1 MATPAVQSRTTRP
14 ADPAVPEP
22 APVTTGRRWWALAT
36 AASLVGLASTTTQ
49 TVERIHWATNPAAA
63 SICDVNAS
71 LSCTGVFGHWQSSAL
86 GIPNSLIGAAVFA
99 LIASGSFAGLT
110 GSRLA
115 RPYLAALLGI
125 TVFMTGFV
133 TWYLA
138 ESAFSMKVL
147 CLYCLGCA
155 VFIIAA
161 GIGLTRAVE
170 SAGGLGDGPVGRA
183 VTTLVRSG
191 TDLVLWLG
199 LAGIIATMLVTGLV
213 LL

>member
-1 MATPAVQSRTTRP
+1 MATPAVQDRPTRRDAAAPEDAP
-14 ADPAVPEP
+14 AG
-22 APVTTGRRWWALAT
+22 TGRGWWALAT
-36 AASLVGLASTTTQ
+36 AAGVTGLASTTAQ
-49 TVERIHWATNPAAA
+49 TVERIHWAANPSAA

-71 LSCTGVFGHWQSSAL
+71 LSCTAVFGHWQSSAL
-86 GIPNSLIGAAVFA
+86 GIPNSLVGAAVFA
-99 LIASGSFAGLT
+99 LIASGAFAGLT
-110 GSRLA
+110 GSRLS
-115 RPYLAALLGI
+115 RPYLATLLGL
-125 TVFMTGFV
+125 TVFMSGFV

-155 VFIIAA
+155 VFIVAA

-170 SAGGLGDGPVGRA
+170 AAGGLGEGRVGR
-183 VTTLVRSG
+183 TMSTLVRSG

>member
-1 MATPAVQSRTTRP
+1 MATSTAHGLHPAEARDGGSDLV
-14 ADPAVPEP
+14 DPTP
-22 APVTTGRRWWALAT
+22 GRWWWTLALAGG
-36 AASLVGLASTTTQ
+36 VIGLASTTVQ
-49 TVERIHWATNPAAA
+49 TVERIHWAKDPLSS

-71 LSCTGVFGHWQSSAL
+71 LSCTAVFGHWQSSAL

-99 LIASGSFAGLT
+99 LVASGALAGLT

-115 RPYLAALLGI
+115 RPYLATLLGI
-125 TVFMTGFV
+125 TVFMAGFV

-170 SAGGLGDGPVGRA
+170 AAGGLGTGRTGRA
-183 VTTLVRSG
+183 MTTLVRSG

-199 LAGIIATMLVTGLV
+199 LAAVIATMLVTGLA
-213 LL
+213 L

>member
-1 MATPAVQSRTTRP
+1 MATPAVQDRATDRTPT
-14 ADPAVPEP
+14 AEP
-22 APVTTGRRWWALAT
+22 AAGPVVAGRGWWALAT
-36 AASLVGLASTTTQ
+36 LAGLVGLASTTTQ
-49 TVERIHWATNPAAA
+49 TVERIHWAANPSAA

-86 GIPNSLIGAAVFA
+86 GIPNSLIGGAVFA
-99 LIASGSFAGLT
+99 LLASGAFAGLT
-110 GSRLA
+110 GARLS
-115 RPYLAALLGI
+115 RPYLATLLGL
-125 TVFMTGFV
+125 TVFMSGFV

-155 VFIIAA
+155 VFIVSA

-170 SAGGLGDGPVGRA
+170 AAGGLGDGRVGRT
-183 VTTLVRSG
+183 VSTLVRSG

-199 LAGIIATMLVTGLV
+199 LAGIIATMLLTGLV
-213 LL
+213 L